1 MNRTRLASIAPTRA
15 PASGAYSEIQLL
27 TAQLGAIL
35 SVLLTLQFLS
45 GALFYLYVFYY
56 DAPPWFT
63 FTRFLHFYVGIALI
77 PVVLAKYG
85 TTSVRAAGYYLRL
98 PRFRRL
104 GAPPLLARVTSPL
117 LALDFLLIGISGLYM
132 LLHVYYAHTNIPP
145 FEWKPVQ
152 THALA
157 SFIAVPLLGLH
168 LGSHLFESARS
179 VKARRDVL
187 LETGA
192 GRQAVYTRRGF
203 LAGVLLSGAGLAL
216 AAQNG
221 PLGHG
226 QLGPFFISRGPALP
240 RGASKAQAF
249 PIETLF
255 GDQAIAPEAFRLT
268 IDGAVARPQAFTLAD
283 LAALPVHEQ
292 RIRTS
297 CVSGW
302 TSVNVWRG
310 YRVRDVLALAG
321 GLSGAQQLTFHS
333 ATNYR
338 VPWPAHR
345 LLGDEALLATHVNGE
360 PLITEHGAPL
370 RLIAPGYPGENMVK
384 QVVQITA
391 EQAPDRFAPDL
402 DPRSESIGCCG
413 ERFAG
418 AVRGAEEVHVGRPA

>member
-1 MNRTRLASIAPTRA
+1 MSAARPTTAIAPAPRA
-15 PASGAYSEIQLL
+15 AYSEIQLV

-56 DAPPWFT
+56 DAPAWFT

-77 PVVLAKYG
+77 PVLLAKYG
-85 TTSVRAAGYYLRL
+85 TASIRAAGYYLRI
-98 PRFRRL
+98 PRFKRL

-187 LETGA
+187 VETGA
-192 GRQAVYTRRGF
+192 GKQAVYTRRGF
-203 LAGVLLSGAGLAL
+203 LAGVALSGAGLAV
-216 AAQNG
+216 ATQNG
-221 PLGHG
+221 PLSRG
-226 QLGPFFISRGPALP
+226 QVGPFFIARGPK
-240 RGASKAQAF
+240 GASKAQSF

-255 GDQAIAPEAFRLT
+255 GDKAIAPEAFQLK
-268 IDGAVARPQAFTLAD
+268 IDGAVARPGTFTLAD

-292 RIRTS
+292 RIRTN

-302 TSVNVWRG
+302 SSVNLWRG
-310 YRVRDVLALAG
+310 YLVRDVLALAG
-321 GLSGAQQLTFHS
+321 GANGAKQITFHS
-333 ATNYR
+333 ATNYS

-345 LLGDEALLATHVNGE
+345 LNGEQTLLATHVNGE
-360 PLITEHGAPL
+360 ALITEHGAPL

-384 QVVQITA
+384 QVVQISV
-391 EQAPDRFAPDL
+391 EHAPNRFSPDL
-402 DPRSESIGCCG
+402 DPRTEAIGCCG
-413 ERFAG
+413 RFAG
-418 AVRGAEEVHVGRPA
+418 AARQAGGAGDGEPA